1 MSQLGHYV
9 NRRNVQAAVS
19 QVWPVFFGGR
29 EKISAA
35 DGRRWGQRWTH
46 EFSIVVRTSE
56 AKGSS
61 CKAAGA
67 RGGGREGSPR
77 CSRILRVVS
86 GGRIVAKMQSRPPHK
101 WQAKTSAANTRFMS
115 STRDNFAAGALWQGR
130 SVVRCGLG
138 HRHRRQA
145 PLPTP
150 ALMPLL
156 RCCCYWER

>member
-1 MSQLGHYV
+1 MSTAGTF
-9 NRRNVQAAVS
+9 RRRFPRFGLFFSVGGENKRCRRAAMGTKVDARILHC
-19 QVWPVFFGGR
+19 G
-29 EKISAA
+29 K
-35 DGRRWGQRWTH
+35 DNDY
-46 EFSIVVRTSE
+46 SE

-115 STRDNFAAGALWQGR
+115 SDQR
-130 SVVRCGLG
+130 
-138 HRHRRQA
+138 
-145 PLPTP
+145 
-150 ALMPLL
+150 
-156 RCCCYWER
+156 

>member
-1 MSQLGHYV
+1 MRSHPLISRVFTSLLDYLKEHTFGSETQ
-9 NRRNVQAAVS
+9 NRQMIDYE
-19 QVWPVFFGGR
+19 VFGYLSSR
-29 EKISAA
+29 
-35 DGRRWGQRWTH
+35 GQPKDDEEVVVDATLSDLDS
-46 EFSIVVRTSE
+46 SIVDDYLHRGKDNDYSE

-115 STRDNFAAGALWQGR
+115 SDQR
-130 SVVRCGLG
+130 
-138 HRHRRQA
+138 
-145 PLPTP
+145 
-150 ALMPLL
+150 
-156 RCCCYWER
+156 